1 MNLRVAAAAVAAL
14 FFFAVAGIAHAQ
26 DGMSYWLSPR
36 MGGRP
41 AEIAYD
47 GRFYDKQGVDRTGD
61 TLRMMRN
68 TLDLSIPLGPAA
80 PAQMADEGAHGGPE
94 AAREGQGPAD
104 EWTLGL
110 GFDSMT
116 LGTDALLPDVRQ
128 PLPDGF
134 YDPSV
139 SLTYRRRTAGGQV
152 WGGTVTIHSPSDDP
166 FHTEDEWAVNA
177 TGFARLPRGKHDAW
191 VLMANVSNTRDFAP
205 AIPLPG
211 AGYLYEKGRDTFMV
225 GVPFS
230 FARWS
235 PVDGVTLSGFYRFP
249 RTVHAEAAY
258 RIADGLDVY
267 AGFDW
272 SHSAWFRADRGDDD
286 ERLFYYEK
294 RAAAGVRWDVAE
306 QVDVDVS
313 GGWAFDRLFFEGDD
327 WDDRTDDRLDIDD
340 GPFMMLRVRIRL

>member
-1 MNLRVAAAAVAAL
+1 MSHRFATASAGALLLCVFAASAA
-14 FFFAVAGIAHAQ
+14 AQ

-36 MGGRP
+36 MGGRS
-41 AEIAYD
+41 AEVSYD
-47 GRFYDKQGVDRTGD
+47 GRFYDKQGVDDTD
-61 TLRMMRN
+61 STLRLMRQ
-68 TLDLSIPLGPAA
+68 TLALSIPLHPAV
-80 PAQMADEGAHGGPE
+80 PAQVEDEKPDADPDAAE
-94 AAREGQGPAD
+94 AGQGPAD

-110 GFDSMT
+110 GLDSMT
-116 LGTDALLPDVRQ
+116 LGTDVRLPDTGA

-139 SLTYRRRTAGGQV
+139 RLTYRRRTERGQV

-166 FHTEDEWAVNA
+166 FHTVDEWAVNA
-177 TGFARLPRGKHDAW
+177 SGFARLPRGEHDAW
-191 VLMANVSNTRDFAP
+191 VLMANLSTTRDIAP
-205 AIPLPG
+205 GIPLPG

-235 PVDGVTLSGFYRFP
+235 PADGVTLSGFYRFP
-249 RTVHAEAAY
+249 RTIHAEAAY
-258 RIADGLDVY
+258 AIADGLDVY

-272 SHSAWFRADRGDDD
+272 SHSAWFRADRRDDD

-306 QVDVDVS
+306 RVDLDLS

-327 WDDRTDDRLDIDD
+327 WDDRTDDRLDVDD
-340 GPFMMLRVRIRL
+340 GPFMMLRIRIRL